1 VIETPISLVQKAAG
15 VLAERGIEHARL
27 DAELLLAAVLGVRR
41 LDLYLQFERPMTAGE
56 LDAFRSA
63 VRRRMRREPL
73 QYVVGSAAFRTL
85 ELSVDRRVLIPRP
98 ETELLAGLVLD
109 WSKRCGREPAELA
122 VLDIGTGSGAIA
134 LSLAAEGGFGRI
146 VATDVSAE
154 ALEVARG
161 NAARNGLAGR
171 VEFRA
176 GESWAALESGERFDA
191 IVSNPPYV
199 AEPERPTL
207 APEVAEWEPA
217 GALFA
222 GSDGLDVVRV
232 LVDGAAARLRA
243 GGLLALEVGTT
254 QTEVVAGMIRAA
266 GAFGEPR
273 VGMDLTGRPRMV
285 SAVLMEGVDG

>member
-1 VIETPISLVQKAAG
+1 VQKAAG
-15 VLAERGIEHARL
+15 VLAERGVEHARL

-41 LDLYLQFERPMTAGE
+41 LDLYLQFERPLTEGE
-56 LDAFRSA
+56 LDAFRTA

-73 QYVVGSAAFRTL
+73 QYIVGSAAFRTV
-85 ELSVDRRVLIPRP
+85 ELAVDRRVLIPRP
-98 ETELLAGLVLD
+98 ETELLVGLVLG
-109 WSKRCGREPAELA
+109 WSKSHRCGPAELA

-134 LSLAAEGGFGRI
+134 LSLAAEGGFGRV
-146 VATDVSAE
+146 VATDVSDE
-154 ALEVARG
+154 ALAVARG
-161 NAARNGLAGR
+161 NAAKNGLAGR

-176 GESWAALESGERFDA
+176 GESWSALQPGERFDA

-199 AEPERPTL
+199 AEVERSAL

-222 GSDGLDVVRV
+222 GIDGLDVVRV
-232 LVDGAAARLRA
+232 LVGGAATRLRP

-254 QTEVVAGMIRAA
+254 QTEVVAGWIRAA

-285 SAVLMEGVDG
+285 SAVLMEGVEG